1 MKFVMNAIK
10 QMNNRNI
17 SHEEKNYS

>member
-1 MKFVMNAIK
+1 MNAIK

-17 SHEEKNYS
+17 SHEEKITTRKE